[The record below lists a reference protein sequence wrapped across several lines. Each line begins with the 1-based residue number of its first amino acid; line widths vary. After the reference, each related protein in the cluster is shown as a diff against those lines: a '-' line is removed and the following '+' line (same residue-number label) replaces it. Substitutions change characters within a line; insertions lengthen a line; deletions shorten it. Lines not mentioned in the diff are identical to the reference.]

1 MWQGMLRVEGIIHYL
16 EDKSEYKVG
25 SMSIN
30 SITLKTKGECHDS
43 KRQKAKD
50 KGSNILA
57 KKV

>member
-1 MWQGMLRVEGIIHYL
+1 VEGIIHYL